1 VKNHLREKLEWFIDV
16 DTTSTRRKADVVKP
30 MLLLPEENESKLPDK
45 GAPEDDM
52 TKVKSTKYGLCS

>member
-1 VKNHLREKLEWFIDV
+1 M
-16 DTTSTRRKADVVKP
+16 TSERSLSGSLTLTPPAPDEKP